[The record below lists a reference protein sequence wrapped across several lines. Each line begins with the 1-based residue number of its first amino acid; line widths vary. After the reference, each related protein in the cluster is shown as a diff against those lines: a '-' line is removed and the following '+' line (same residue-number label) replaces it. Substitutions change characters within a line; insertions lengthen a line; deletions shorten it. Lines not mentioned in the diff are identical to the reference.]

1 MSKTLHVVAAVFQ
14 SGNQI
19 LACRRKPGKASGGKW
34 EFPGGKLETGES
46 AEGALRRE
54 LLEELHVQVRNVGE
68 LLWRET
74 TTSSSSSIDLA
85 CYWVE
90 ADTLPVSSTDHD
102 ELRWCFVEELIQ
114 LDFAEA
120 DKPAVRELERIATG
134 SDPFSKKRG

>member
-14 SGNQI
+14 SGKQI
-19 LACRRKPGKASGGKW
+19 PAGRRMPGKASGGKW

-114 LDFAEA
+114 LDFDGA
-120 DKPAVRELERIATG
+120 DTHAGRELGR
-134 SDPFSKKRG
+134 